1 MPNGGNQHK
10 TYEGWRNYDT
20 WNCALWVNNDY
31 TLYLSARL
39 FMSVYK
45 GVKPYRDWVKTAGLQ
60 GMATKDGCK
69 WDSDKLSYAEL
80 NNMMKELKQ

>member
-1 MPNGGNQHK
+1 MSKQT
-10 TYEGWRNYDT
+10 TYEGWKNYDT

-31 TLYLSARL
+31 ALYLSARL

-45 GVKPYRDWVKTAGLQ
+45 GVKPYRDWVRTAGLE

-69 WDSDKLSYAEL
+69 WDGDKLSYAEL

>member
-1 MPNGGNQHK
+1 
-10 TYEGWRNYDT
+10 
-20 WNCALWVNNDY
+20 
-31 TLYLSARL
+31 
-39 FMSVYK
+39 MSVYK